1 MESQILLKREPK
13 LALSTLVWTKLAR
26 TITNLTSPPFLAIPT
41 LLGFDYYY
49 QERQGGTASL
59 FRPSQIIALFF
70 GIALPIFIIIVLRLL
85 HKIDDI
91 HVSLRKQRT
100 VPFICAIVSY
110 ALGAALLSLR
120 PDGAI
125 LATLL
130 FGYAST
136 TLIVMLINFR
146 WKISVHATGLGGPLA
161 AITLLLGW
169 IVLPLFLL
177 IPVVGWARVYLKA
190 HTLAQVVAGS
200 LFGYFSILFQLA
212 ILFRY

>member
-1 MESQILLKREPK
+1 MESQILLKSKPR

-49 QERQGGTASL
+49 QERQGVTATL
-59 FRPSQIIALFF
+59 FRPSQILALLF
-70 GIALPIFIIIVLRLL
+70 GIALPILIIIVLRLL

-100 VPFICAIVSY
+100 VPFICAIGSY

-120 PDGAI
+120 PDGGI
-125 LATLL
+125 LAVLL

-169 IVLPLFLL
+169 VVLPLFLL
-177 IPVVGWARVYLKA
+177 VPLVGWARVYLKA

-200 LFGYFSILFQLA
+200 LFGYFSILFQLG
-212 ILFRY
+212 ILFHY